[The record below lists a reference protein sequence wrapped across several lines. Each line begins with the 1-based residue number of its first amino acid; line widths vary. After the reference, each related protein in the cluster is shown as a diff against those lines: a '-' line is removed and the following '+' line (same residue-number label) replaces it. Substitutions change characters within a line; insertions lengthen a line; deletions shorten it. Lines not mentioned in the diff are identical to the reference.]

1 VQVNFQF
8 VLLEVLFARKK
19 KKKKKKGKAKEEKK
33 EKESYSNL
41 EKGTAIK
48 RQL

>member
-1 VQVNFQF
+1 
-8 VLLEVLFARKK
+8 LPK
-19 KKKKKKGKAKEEKK
+19 KKKKKKGKEEKK